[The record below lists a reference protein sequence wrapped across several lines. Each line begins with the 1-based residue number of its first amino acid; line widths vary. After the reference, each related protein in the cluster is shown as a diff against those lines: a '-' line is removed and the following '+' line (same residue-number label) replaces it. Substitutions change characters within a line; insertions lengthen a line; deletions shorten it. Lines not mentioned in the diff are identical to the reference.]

1 MGKAV
6 FSFCEDQGVVV
17 VATLDQNKGV
27 RLRADDLKMYD
38 TESAKT
44 VSERADIES
53 DLSDCQ
59 RDIDAGKAMI
69 SEEGK
74 VIIFQED
81 GSGSLQ
87 NKFYKVKKSVF
98 DHFVE
103 LYRPQISGNKIKTVT
118 LSIEDTYCREVNGV
132 TVLSFPDGTGVY
144 EAIMHHYHSKGQE
157 PPSKYTIEDS
167 GVSSVIDS
175 MSGGKSVNKRRSDRN
190 EVRSLQAAIGNTYH
204 KESKLFDL
212 DKIIMGS
219 YDTTPRFACS
229 KKSDALFTAKVL
241 YGMQDREPPCIE
253 LSDGFIE
260 SKMGQIKYEIDKRY
274 PYTYVP
280 CIYKDTPSYII
291 PKQSMESNGRGTVIE
306 AKEPGWYFHI
316 YSLDLDSYKFL
327 TDALPEAVASDSNLQ
342 KNVTLGEKCTMI
354 LKGSKNIFNAK
365 DEEAQEKIEK
375 SKKLFADVLN
385 KLCTAGL
392 KITHVSYATG
402 LITAYT
408 KSNKQVLIIAAQNIK
423 YPEYKSHTT
432 FIPMAGGLGLCFIGL
447 TGSDLQVMKAAL

>member
-1 MGKAV
+1 MGKVV
-6 FSFCEDQGVVV
+6 FSYCEEQCVVV
-17 VATLDQNKGV
+17 VATTGQNKEV
-27 RLRADDLKMYD
+27 QLRTDDFKMYD
-38 TESAKT
+38 TESAKSP
-44 VSERADIES
+44 SERAEIES

-59 RDIDAGKAMI
+59 RDIEAGKAMI

-74 VIIFQED
+74 VIVFQED
-81 GSGSLQ
+81 GTDSLQ

-103 LYRPQISGNKIKTVT
+103 LYKPQVSGNKVKTV
-118 LSIEDTYCREVNGV
+118 SVDIEDNYCKEVNGV
-132 TVLSFPDGTGVY
+132 IVFSFPDGNGIY
-144 EAIMHHYHSKGQE
+144 EAIMNYYHSKGQE
-157 PPSKYTIEDS
+157 TPSKYMIEDS
-167 GVSSVIDS
+167 GVNSVIDS
-175 MSGGKSVNKRRSDRN
+175 MNGGQSVNKRRTDKN
-190 EVRSLQAAIGNTYH
+190 EVKVLQAAIGNTLH
-204 KESKLFDL
+204 KESNLFDL
-212 DKIIMGS
+212 DNIIMGS

-260 SKMGQIKYEIDKRY
+260 SKIGQIKYEIDKRY
-274 PYTYVP
+274 PYNYVP
-280 CIYKDTPSYII
+280 CIYKDTPSYMI
-291 PKQSMESNGRGTVIE
+291 PKQNTESIGRGTVIE

-327 TDALPEAVASDSNLQ
+327 TDALPEAVASDIKLQ
-342 KNVTLGEKCTMI
+342 KNVTLGEKCTMV
-354 LKGSKNIFNAK
+354 LRGSKNIFTSK

-408 KSNKQVLIIAAQNIK
+408 KSNRQILIIAAQNIK

-432 FIPMAGGLGLCFIGL
+432 FIPMSGGLGLCFIGL
-447 TGSDLQVMKAAL
+447 TGSDLQAMKAAL